1 LAVALAEEFGPC
13 PPMRVEKVG
22 RGAGAQELPIPN
34 LFRLWIGEA
43 DGGELTETVSVLQT
57 QIDDLNPQV
66 VAYTCEQLL
75 ALGAWD
81 VFTQPITMKQGRPGI
96 LLTVICP
103 PDRVPECQDLIFRE
117 TTTLGIRHFQQQ
129 RTLLERVIERVET
142 PYGLVDI
149 KVARHHGRIVNAQ
162 PEFRDCVARAQEF
175 HVPVQTVWLA
185 AQSAWQSRLQG

>member
-1 LAVALAEEFGPC
+1 
-13 PPMRVEKVG
+13 
-22 RGAGAQELPIPN
+22 
-34 LFRLWIGEA
+34 
-43 DGGELTETVSVLQT
+43 VLQT

-162 PEFRDCVARAQEF
+162 PEFRDCVARAPGIARAGSDG
-175 HVPVQTVWLA
+175 VAGGPIGLAKPVARLKRHRTCSTPNESAPVEHRLA
-185 AQSAWQSRLQG
+185 PMAC